1 LRLLRRLRV
10 VPVLRRLRL
19 LPVLRRLL
27 VVPVVLVIVVLLR
40 RHSRR
45 RVEGTPSAR
54 RPLCHFD
61 PT

>member
-1 LRLLRRLRV
+1 M
-10 VPVLRRLRL
+10 PVLRRLRL